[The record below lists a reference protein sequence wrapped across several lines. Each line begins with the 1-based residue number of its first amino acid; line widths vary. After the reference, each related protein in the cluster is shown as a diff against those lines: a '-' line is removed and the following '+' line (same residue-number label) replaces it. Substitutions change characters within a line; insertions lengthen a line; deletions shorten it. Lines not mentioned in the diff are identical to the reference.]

1 MEALEQ
7 ARTNPVSEPVP
18 VASYLLDLT
27 LETYPLA
34 LLVVFILVALT
45 QSVTLARNE
54 EAAPDPDVLGPGGK
68 PLPVTKKK
76 RRSADPDSEPESW
89 GPQLSAGWRIVCI
102 WLSTVLCLTFFA
114 NMLAHLA
121 HTFSVW
127 PQPRGITDVWH
138 ETGPMSVYL
147 FGGTNLHG
155 FLVLTLFQWQTTPS
169 VAHFMTWCLALV
181 GESTIT
187 LTSLLL
193 FRDRGEVGGVS
204 TVQQP
209 FSRLDGSLTKWEV
222 IDVVLGIARLALV
235 SALVIIYAAAW
246 TRLALSPAPTY
257 ELLVDSDEA
266 QPTTTREP
274 PRDVENVAPRED
286 TPLLRAAIANYQTQN
301 GHQNGHGASP
311 MPNPVARNG
320 NAAGRPNGSAPV
332 RTASGLYKDDSAAF
346 YRPEKMPHKTWWE
359 YIRGYGVFFQ
369 YVYPKKSLKLQALC
383 LLCVGL
389 VIAQRVINVLVPL
402 QVGYIT
408 KRMIAGEMPWT
419 SLTLLIVYKL
429 FQGSSMLLG
438 AARAILWVPVSQY
451 SYRALTTSA
460 FEHVHSLSL
469 DFHLGKRTGEV
480 LSALN
485 KGASINQ
492 FLEQITFQVA
502 PMIMDLGLA
511 IVVFNFKFDSTYA
524 VIVTC
529 LAFWYL
535 YLTIRMAQTR
545 ADQRRIMTNADREEE
560 AVKNDS
566 ITSYETVK
574 YFNAERW
581 EFARYRNAIINFQ
594 AAEKR
599 VTEGINVMNCIQAFV
614 FISGY
619 AIIIFRGAYQV
630 YNGDRDT
637 SDFMAL
643 LTYLGQL
650 QQPLNYFSNFYRT
663 IQQSMI
669 SGERLLELFK
679 IKPTVV
685 DAPGA
690 RVLDTCSGHI
700 RWNDVGFA
708 YDPRTPALQNLSF
721 ECAPGTTTAFVGE
734 SGGGKSTVF
743 RLMFR
748 YYNTTEGSI
757 EVDGL
762 DVKGLTIDSVRSFI
776 GVVPQD
782 TTLFNETLM
791 YNLKY
796 AKPNCTD
803 EDVYDACRAAA
814 IHDRIMTFPDGYNTK
829 VGDRGLRLSGGERQR
844 VAIARTI
851 LKDPKIIMLD
861 EATSALDAH
870 TEQEI
875 QEKLENLGQGRTLL
889 LIAHRLSTVTHADQI
904 IVLNNGQI
912 VEKGTHEEL
921 VAKKGRYASMW
932 EKQVQAERAAE
943 KARVANRK
951 AHKLMRKANIVSQK
965 LGSDGTSDGYNS
977 LASSTILPGP
987 NNQGPKSG
995 SQGEDSSS
1003 SGNSSDA
1010 ESTHTSDAERH

>member
-1 MEALEQ
+1 M
-7 ARTNPVSEPVP
+7 T
-18 VASYLLDLT
+18 DH
-27 LETYPLA
+27 
-34 LLVVFILVALT
+34 
-45 QSVTLARNE
+45 LAR
-54 EAAPDPDVLGPGGK
+54 L
-68 PLPVTKKK
+68 
-76 RRSADPDSEPESW
+76 
-89 GPQLSAGWRIVCI
+89 Q
-102 WLSTVLCLTFFA
+102 
-114 NMLAHLA
+114 
-121 HTFSVW
+121 
-127 PQPRGITDVWH
+127 
-138 ETGPMSVYL
+138 VYL

-155 FLVLTLFQWQTTPS
+155 FLVLTLCQWRTTPS
-169 VAHFMTWCLALV
+169 VAHFMTWLLALV

-187 LTSLLL
+187 LTTLLL
-193 FRDRGEVGGVS
+193 FRDHEVGGVS
-204 TVQQP
+204 TVRQP
-209 FSRLDGSLTKWEV
+209 FTRLDGSMTKWEV
-222 IDVVLGIARLALV
+222 IDIAFAITRLALV
-235 SALVIIYAAAW
+235 SALVVIYAAAW
-246 TRLALSPAPTY
+246 TRQAWSPAPNY
-257 ELLVDSDEA
+257 ELLPETDEA
-266 QPTTTREP
+266 QPTATREP

-301 GHQNGHGASP
+301 GNQNGHGSP
-311 MPNPVARNG
+311 PRPVPAARNG
-320 NAAGRPNGSAPV
+320 NAAGRPNGSATGATV
-332 RTASGLYKDDSAAF
+332 ARTPTGLYKDDSAAF

-389 VIAQRVINVLVPL
+389 VIAQRIINMLVPL

-408 KRMIAGEMPWT
+408 KRMIEGEMPWK
-419 SLTLLIVYKL
+419 SLTLLVIYKL

-502 PMIMDLGLA
+502 PMIMDLCLA
-511 IVVFNFKFDSTYA
+511 IIVFYFMFDSTYA

-581 EFARYRNAIINFQ
+581 EFARYRNAIMNFQ

-614 FISGY
+614 FISGF

-637 SDFMAL
+637 ADFMTL
-643 LTYLGQL
+643 ITYLGQL

-708 YDPRTPALQNLSF
+708 YDPRTPALQGLSF

-762 DVKGLTIDSVRSFI
+762 DVKGLTIDSVRKFI

-796 AKPNCTD
+796 ARPDATD

-814 IHDRIMTFPDGYNTK
+814 IHDRIMTFPDGYSTK

-889 LIAHRLSTVTHADQI
+889 LIA
-904 IVLNNGQI
+904 
-912 VEKGTHEEL
+912 
-921 VAKKGRYASMW
+921 
-932 EKQVQAERAAE
+932 
-943 KARVANRK
+943 
-951 AHKLMRKANIVSQK
+951 
-965 LGSDGTSDGYNS
+965 
-977 LASSTILPGP
+977 
-987 NNQGPKSG
+987 
-995 SQGEDSSS
+995 
-1003 SGNSSDA
+1003 
-1010 ESTHTSDAERH
+1010 

>member
-1 MEALEQ
+1 MTDHL
-7 ARTNPVSEPVP
+7 V
-18 VASYLLDLT
+18 YL
-27 LETYPLA
+27 
-34 LLVVFILVALT
+34 
-45 QSVTLARNE
+45 Q
-54 EAAPDPDVLGPGGK
+54 
-68 PLPVTKKK
+68 
-76 RRSADPDSEPESW
+76 
-89 GPQLSAGWRIVCI
+89 
-102 WLSTVLCLTFFA
+102 
-114 NMLAHLA
+114 
-121 HTFSVW
+121 
-127 PQPRGITDVWH
+127 
-138 ETGPMSVYL
+138 VYL
-147 FGGTNLHG
+147 FGGTNMHA
-155 FLVLTLFQWQTTPS
+155 FLLLTLCQWKTAPS
-169 VAHFMTWCLALV
+169 IAHFLTWCLALV
-181 GESTIT
+181 GESIIT

-193 FRDRGEVGGVS
+193 FRDRGFGGAS
-204 TVQQP
+204 TIRP
-209 FSRLDGSLTKWEV
+209 LTYLDGPLSKWEV
-222 IDVVLGIARLALV
+222 ADLAFAITRLALV
-235 SALVIIYAAAW
+235 SSLVIIYTAAW
-246 TRLALSPAPTY
+246 TRQAFFPAPGY
-257 ELLVDSDEA
+257 ELLADADEA
-266 QPTTTREP
+266 HVDVREVS
-274 PRDVENVAPRED
+274 RDVENVAPRED
-286 TPLLRAAIANYQTQN
+286 TPLLRAALANYQTQN
-301 GHQNGHGASP
+301 GHQNGHAVPARPLPTS
-311 MPNPVARNG
+311 RNG
-320 NAAGRPNGSAPV
+320 HVGGRPNGAAA
-332 RTASGLYKDDSAAF
+332 RTGLYKDDSAAF

-383 LLCVGL
+383 LLCMSL
-389 VIAQRVINVLVPL
+389 VLAQRIINVLVPL
-402 QVGYIT
+402 QIGYVT
-408 KRMIAGEMPWT
+408 SELLEHRMPWMN
-419 SLTLLIVYKL
+419 LTLLVLYKL

-492 FLEQITFQVA
+492 FLEQITFQVV
-502 PMIMDLGLA
+502 PMILDLCLA
-511 IVVFNFKFDSTYA
+511 IAVFYIRFDSTYA

-545 ADQRRIMTNADREEE
+545 ADQRRLMTNADREEE

-581 EFARYRNAIINFQ
+581 EFTRYRNAIINFQ
-594 AAEKR
+594 TAEKK
-599 VTEGINVMNCIQAFV
+599 VTEGINVMNCIQAVV
-614 FISGY
+614 FISGF
-619 AIIIFRGAYQV
+619 AVIIFRGAVQV
-630 YNGDRDT
+630 YNDER
-637 SDFMAL
+637 SAAEFMVL
-643 LTYLGQL
+643 ISYLGQL

-690 RVLDTCSGHI
+690 RKLDTCSGHI

-748 YYNTTEGSI
+748 YYNSTEGSI
-757 EVDGL
+757 EIDGL

-796 AKPNCTD
+796 ANPDASD
-803 EDVYDACRAAA
+803 EDVFDACRAAA
-814 IHDRIMTFPDGYNTK
+814 IHDRILSFPDGYNTK

-844 VAIARTI
+844 VAIARTM
-851 LKDPKIIMLD
+851 LKNPKIIMLD

-875 QEKLENLGQGRTLL
+875 QDKLENLGQGRTLL
-889 LIAHRLSTVTHADQI
+889 LIA
-904 IVLNNGQI
+904 
-912 VEKGTHEEL
+912 
-921 VAKKGRYASMW
+921 
-932 EKQVQAERAAE
+932 
-943 KARVANRK
+943 
-951 AHKLMRKANIVSQK
+951 
-965 LGSDGTSDGYNS
+965 
-977 LASSTILPGP
+977 
-987 NNQGPKSG
+987 
-995 SQGEDSSS
+995 
-1003 SGNSSDA
+1003 
-1010 ESTHTSDAERH
+1010 